1 MHEIIQVNVTD
12 IVMDDIEETEQLE
25 EHLCANKSKEY
36 KQLSSES
43 FMQTSN
49 TRPHSKTHE
58 ELTLENNL
66 ILHEL

>member
-1 MHEIIQVNVTD
+1 
-12 IVMDDIEETEQLE
+12 MDDIEETEQLE
-25 EHLCANKSKEY
+25 EHLGADKSKEY
-36 KQLSSES
+36 KQLSIES

-49 TRPHSKTHE
+49 TRPHSKAHE